1 MFHYGHLLFTWK
13 SHCGLKFYFGQFDR
27 SEICTQVS
35 FTSPE
40 LMQMLIIKLPDT
52 EVKFHPKV
60 KSQTGLS
67 SLRVLCKRALSLN
80 DDERK
85 KLIDSIKTCA
95 YETSKD
101 LASEKEEIK
110 YNKYNKTMQIMINID
125 AISKGYV
132 KEHTPNWPQ
141 IPDYI

>member
-1 MFHYGHLLFTWK
+1 
-13 SHCGLKFYFGQFDR
+13 
-27 SEICTQVS
+27 
-35 FTSPE
+35 
-40 LMQMLIIKLPDT
+40 MQTLIIKLPNT
-52 EVKFHPKV
+52 EVKFHPKL

-67 SLRVLCKRALSLN
+67 SLRVSCKCGLSSN
-80 DDERK
+80 DDERM
-85 KLIDSIKTCA
+85 KLIDSIKTYA

-110 YNKYNKTMQIMINID
+110 YNKYNKTMQIIINID